1 MFLSK
6 KNQKNGY
13 DLKKELSLDEQ
24 REVYNAV
31 KKANKRIANI
41 EKSGLHSYALDMIK
55 PYFGVNN
62 DESMRFST
70 SMHYKDLKAFKHMQ
84 SSLDLFLSSATSSVT
99 GIKRVNR
106 NRLNTFRKSK
116 EEGGLGLEIKDEKL
130 FFQFLSSQQFK
141 MLNKYVDSHQLIED
155 YDLALTQGF
164 TDEEIRKQYGMFLM
178 SEMTFEQVAERRQR
192 KVMLGK
198 LTSTA
203 RNILK

>member
-1 MFLSK
+1 LSSK
-6 KNQKNGY
+6 KKKNGY

-70 SMHYKDLKAFKHMQ
+70 SMKYKDLKAFKHMQ

-99 GIKRVNR
+99 GIKRINKNR
-106 NRLNTFRKSK
+106 INTFRKS
-116 EEGGLGLEIKDEKL
+116 GLEIKDEKM
-130 FFQFLSSQQFK
+130 FFQFLSSEQFK
-141 MLNKYVDSHQLIED
+141 NLSKYVDSHQLIED
-155 YDLALTQGF
+155 YDLAMTQGF
-164 TDEEIRKQYGMFLM
+164 SKEEIEKQYQQYLN

-198 LTSTA
+198 LTSSA